1 MVIFFTL
8 LFLFVLLVIKNNMKM
23 YILLKKNLYLSVKP
37 DFWKVLF
44 IIYKTLAKHML
55 VKLYYLD

>member
-1 MVIFFTL
+1 
-8 LFLFVLLVIKNNMKM
+8 M